1 MSMSPTQPQFNHV
14 VAFEV
19 SKHELVVHI
28 LPADTGERIPNSK
41 TAIRRLLRREH
52 KRNQQHAL
60 GALLV
65 VCEATGGYERHIL
78 AEAAALGLA
87 SHRAHGSRTR
97 MFARYRGKR
106 AKTDPIDA
114 RLLALYGRTTPDL
127 QLHRPPAPELEGL
140 RALRKRRDE
149 LKQMLR
155 METNR
160 TEHAAH
166 PRIKASLARHRT
178 QLEAECKALEAEIE
192 ALIEATPDLQ
202 RKARLMQSVKG
213 VGPGT
218 AAAILAYLP
227 ELGTLSKAQAAGIT
241 GLAPHAN
248 DSGQHNGTR
257 HIGGGRKT
265 VRTSL
270 YMAALV
276 ARTHNPKLKA
286 FAQDLRARGKP
297 NKLVLTA
304 IMRRLVVIL
313 NGVLKTNQPAR
324 A

>member
-1 MSMSPTQPQFNHV
+1 MTATDDRFNHV

-19 SKHELVVHI
+19 SKHELVVHV
-28 LPADTGERIPNSK
+28 LPADAGERIPNSK
-41 TAIRRLLRREH
+41 VAVRRLLRREH
-52 KRNQQHAL
+52 KRNQAHDL
-60 GALLV
+60 GPLLV
-65 VCEATGGYERHIL
+65 VCEATGGYERHVL
-78 AEAAALGLA
+78 AQAAALGVPV
-87 SHRAHGSRTR
+87 HRAHGSRTR
-97 MFARYRGKR
+97 MFARYQGKR
-106 AKTDPIDA
+106 AKTDRIDA
-114 RLLALYGRTTPDL
+114 RLLALYGRATPEL
-127 QLHRPPAPELEGL
+127 QLHRPPAPELEAL

-160 TEHAAH
+160 SEHAVH

-178 QLEAECKALEAEIE
+178 QLEAECQTLEAEIA
-192 ALIEATPDLQ
+192 ALIAATPDLQ
-202 RKARLMQSVKG
+202 RKASLLQSVKG
-213 VGPGT
+213 VGPNT

-276 ARTHNPKLKA
+276 ARTFNPKLKA
-286 FAQDLRARGKP
+286 FAQALRARGKP
-297 NKLVLTA
+297 NKLILTA
-304 IMRRLVVIL
+304 IMRKLVVIL
-313 NGVLKTNQPAR
+313 NAVLKTGQPAR

>member
-28 LPADTGERIPNSK
+28 LPADAGERIPNSK
-41 TAIRRLLRREH
+41 TAVRRLLKREH

-114 RLLALYGRTTPDL
+114 RLLALYGRSTPDL
-127 QLHRPPAPELEGL
+127 QLHQPPGPELT
-140 RALRKRRDE
+140 ALRELRIRRDQ
-149 LKQMLR
+149 LMQMLR
-155 METNR
+155 MEKNR

-166 PRIKASLARHRT
+166 PRIKASLQQHCKW
-178 QLEAECKALEAEIE
+178 LEAECKALEAQIA
-192 ALIEATPDLQ
+192 ALIEATPDLNH
-202 RKARLMQSVKG
+202 KARLMQSVKG
-213 VGPGT
+213 VRPGT
-218 AAAILAYLP
+218 AAAILAHLP
-227 ELGTLSKAQAAGIT
+227 ELGTLSKAQAAGIA

-248 DSGQHNGTR
+248 DSGQHSGTR
-257 HIGGGRKT
+257 HIGGGRKS
-265 VRTSL
+265 VRTGL

-276 ARTHNPKLKA
+276 AKTFNPRLKA
-286 FAQDLRARGKP
+286 FAQALRARGKP
-297 NKLVLTA
+297 NKLILTA
-304 IMRRLVVIL
+304 IMRKLVVIL
-313 NGVLKTNQPAR
+313 NAVLKTNQPAR